1 MLVKPT
7 QNIEVTVTFSAKE
20 MEQLEAVAS
29 LHDLYVPEF
38 IHRAAL
44 EAAHIAPALKGKQEP
59 EVSWLT
65 DDFAVE
71 VEEKPTVKTAVAKPA
86 IPAKQVYS
94 SSAPAKE
101 KPRAVDTF
109 SKEESS
115 DTSTPAKRGV
125 VGEQSSL
132 AKGSGSVWEIRQA
145 LGQERLHGLGWTRE
159 HLAYVLKLSVVG
171 VRKLEHEGKSPVKSL
186 VARQQ
191 LLGLA
196 KAIKEPTPSIIEFI
210 KSEEAAISKLK

>member
-7 QNIEVTVTFSAKE
+7 QNTEVTVTFSTKE

-44 EAAHIAPALKGKQEP
+44 EAAHIAPASKSRKEP

-65 DDFAVE
+65 EDFT
-71 VEEKPTVKTAVAKPA
+71 PDAVAPSA
-86 IPAKQVYS
+86 VHSSSTAKQLAPTAPPAQPQSRPAAAPLEEEV
-94 SSAPAKE
+94 SATPAN
-101 KPRAVDTF
+101 
-109 SKEESS
+109 
-115 DTSTPAKRGV
+115 AKRGV

-132 AKGSGSVWEIRQA
+132 AKGSGPVWEIRQA

-196 KAIKEPTPSIIEFI
+196 QAIKEPTPSILEFI
-210 KSEEAAISKLK
+210 KNEEAALSKLK

>member
-1 MLVKPT
+1 MLVKPN
-7 QNIEVTVTFSAKE
+7 QNTEVTVTFSAKE
-20 MEQLEAVAS
+20 LEQLEAVAS
-29 LHDLYVPEF
+29 LHDLYVNEF

-44 EAAHIAPALKGKQEP
+44 EAAHITSAPKSRKEP
-59 EVSWLT
+59 ETSWLT
-65 DDFAVE
+65 DAFSPEPVDA
-71 VEEKPTVKTAVAKPA
+71 PTPAKA
-86 IPAKQVYS
+86 AKPAKQVYS
-94 SSAPAKE
+94 SKPEPQPAE
-101 KPRAVDTF
+101 ETE
-109 SKEESS
+109 KEESG
-115 DTSTPAKRGV
+115 PAKRGV

-132 AKGSGSVWEIRQA
+132 AKGSGPVWDIRQA

-196 KAIKEPTPSIIEFI
+196 KALKEPTPAILEFI
-210 KSEEAAISKLK
+210 EQEEAAQKKLK